1 MVAFLG
7 TVDLGELGRRKIP
20 YHTPVENDRKKN
32 KKFGMGIVQK
42 ASSFGMWFVL
52 GVRGG
57 WHGNC

>member
-32 KKFGMGIVQK
+32 KKFGMGIV
-42 ASSFGMWFVL
+42 
-52 GVRGG
+52 
-57 WHGNC
+57 